1 MYNELLLREC
11 ISWQVP
17 NAQIKLIMCIL
28 ADHTDLNG
36 VCYPSIE
43 RLTTLGC
50 MSRSSTIRALN
61 WLVDNN
67 IIERHSGGKGRP
79 SLYQFVIVKEDIMAK
94 KSSVSQTHK
103 GNNVISINEY
113 ISPSGV
119 TQTLPFE
126 EFWNMYPRKVGKGHA
141 RLAFKKAAD
150 KEDPAKIIEA
160 AYKFAAVMEGKEK
173 QYIPHPTTWLNGERW
188 DDELD
193 DVAPTAKSNT
203 DRLREILIWD
213 MPNRLEDKS

>member
-1 MYNELLLREC
+1 
-11 ISWQVP
+11 
-17 NAQIKLIMCIL
+17 
-28 ADHTDLNG
+28 
-36 VCYPSIE
+36 
-43 RLTTLGC
+43 
-50 MSRSSTIRALN
+50 
-61 WLVDNN
+61 
-67 IIERHSGGKGRP
+67 
-79 SLYQFVIVKEDIMAK
+79 MAK

-213 MPNRLEDKS
+213 MPSRLEDKS